1 MCDTMG
7 ENLDLDRGSIWSVE
21 WEERLVYASQTRELE
36 RGTSKFKRCLPL
48 KEVLEGLQMNGTF
61 DEIKKMKINMNK

>member
-36 RGTSKFKRCLPL
+36 RGPPSSKDVFP
-48 KEVLEGLQMNGTF
+48 
-61 DEIKKMKINMNK
+61 